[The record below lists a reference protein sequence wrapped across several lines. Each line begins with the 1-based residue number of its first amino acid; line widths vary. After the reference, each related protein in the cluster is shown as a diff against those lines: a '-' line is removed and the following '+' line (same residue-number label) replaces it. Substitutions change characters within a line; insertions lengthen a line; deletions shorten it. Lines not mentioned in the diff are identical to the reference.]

1 MNEQLKNQKE
11 EKNIKLI
18 KKTHCWNCKKDINS
32 QQWDICEICRGISC
46 SCGACFCGWEEWY

>member
-11 EKNIKLI
+11 EKNVKLI

-32 QQWDICEICRGISC
+32 QQWDICEICKGISC
-46 SCGACFCGWEEWY
+46 SCGACFCGWEE